1 MIEVIEQTD
10 KLVDTFKNADF
21 YKKMI
26 SLKKE
31 INDKHLINTDDV
43 KRLYQNPIIHEYVE
57 NQNILDMHIYYLNKK
72 IQGLIDNKVCK

>member
-26 SLKKE
+26 FLKKE
-31 INDKHLINTDDV
+31 INDKHLINTEDV
-43 KRLYQNPIIHEYVE
+43 RRLYQNPIIHEYVE